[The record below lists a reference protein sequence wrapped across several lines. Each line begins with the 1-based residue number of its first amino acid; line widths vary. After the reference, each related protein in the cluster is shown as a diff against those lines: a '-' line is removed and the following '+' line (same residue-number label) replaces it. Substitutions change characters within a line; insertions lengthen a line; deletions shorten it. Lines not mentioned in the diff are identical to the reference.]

1 MPFGGARYDAQGVE
15 VHHAPVGVLS
25 GLRKLVRL
33 YLMCHPVE
41 AGGVQTGV
49 GDVEASASA
58 GQFDDGR
65 REVFSFYVS
74 FGADIEDDID
84 ALADAEIAAWA
95 AWNDGVYERR
105 RLQAEVIVTRPH
117 SALRGHRTLVPS
129 NSVLLRDGWGRIL
142 LRGVVKRTG
151 EWQPDAVNRLGS
163 RGAFVYRPDMQRIWR
178 NIAVIQR
185 QYPEFFMG
193 GLSVRFNEQPV

>member
-1 MPFGGARYDAQGVE
+1 ME
-15 VHHAPVGVLS
+15 MVLS
-25 GLRKLVRL
+25 EEIAMMLSKETPEFCRLANAAMHRAIGTGLTKISKPGYAVVLSTPMWGRCDLPGDEQRAARWL
-33 YLMCHPVE
+33 AA
-41 AGGVQTGV
+41 AGISMENIT
-49 GDVEASASA
+49 
-58 GQFDDGR
+58 
-65 REVFSFYVS
+65 
-74 FGADIEDDID
+74 
-84 ALADAEIAAWA
+84 DAEIAAWA
-95 AWNDGVYERR
+95 AWNDSVYERR

-117 SALRGHRTLVPS
+117 SALRGHRTLEPS

>member
-1 MPFGGARYDAQGVE
+1 MMFSKETPEFYRLANAAMHRAIGTGLTKISKPGYAV
-15 VHHAPVGVLS
+15 VLS
-25 GLRKLVRL
+25 TPMWGRCDLPGDEQRAARWLAA
-33 YLMCHPVE
+33 
-41 AGGVQTGV
+41 AGISMENIT
-49 GDVEASASA
+49 
-58 GQFDDGR
+58 
-65 REVFSFYVS
+65 
-74 FGADIEDDID
+74 
-84 ALADAEIAAWA
+84 DAEIAAWA

-117 SALRGHRTLVPS
+117 SALRGRRTLVPS
-129 NSVLLRDGWGRIL
+129 NSVLLRDGWGHIL

>member
-1 MPFGGARYDAQGVE
+1 MM
-15 VHHAPVGVLS
+15 LS
-25 GLRKLVRL
+25 KETPEFYRL
-33 YLMCHPVE
+33 ANTAMHR
-41 AGGVQTGV
+41 AI
-49 GDVEASASA
+49 SA
-58 GQFDDGR
+58 GLTKISKPGYAVVLCTPMWGR
-65 REVFSFYVS
+65 CDLPGDEQR
-74 FGADIEDDID
+74 A
-84 ALADAEIAAWA
+84 ARWLAAAGISMENITESEIAAWA

-117 SALRGHRTLVPS
+117 SALRGRRTLAPS
-129 NSVLLRDGWGRIL
+129 NSVLLRDGWGHIL

-185 QYPEFFMG
+185 QYPEFFNG
-193 GLSVRFNEQPV
+193 GLNVRFNEQV